1 MGVLMKGVQ
10 CELWYLTVTLIM
22 KEKKY
27 NIKTVSHK
35 DMNVRNSMV
44 KFVDNLPFRYFIA
57 PQKEQ

>member
-1 MGVLMKGVQ
+1 
-10 CELWYLTVTLIM
+10 M